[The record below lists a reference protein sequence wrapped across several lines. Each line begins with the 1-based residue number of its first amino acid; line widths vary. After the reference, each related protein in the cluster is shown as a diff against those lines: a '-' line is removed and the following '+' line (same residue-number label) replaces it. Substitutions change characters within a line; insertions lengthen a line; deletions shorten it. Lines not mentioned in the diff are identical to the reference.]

1 MAILSLGENLG
12 IETEVI
18 KNAWKL
24 AEKAHSSNDP
34 YKIERS
40 RGSSEPI
47 IISAFSGSWSVNDWF
62 VGEAFGET
70 KINLDLFPSLR
81 SIGNDEHAK
90 VNKAFQQKFIDKIS
104 SNPNFLNELV
114 LRVCMGIMR
123 FGFVSVVY
131 ESLRENWA
139 RYFIH
144 FVMRYDIV
152 PRIFLA
158 PLSSIKHEFQPVLE
172 FLKTNSN
179 NAPWEALAF
188 YTNVMRNA
196 SSVASHAACKLMG
209 NTNLLLETV
218 TSFIELSPY
227 KPFGTY
233 VFCTGNG
240 KLVVLSNPDA
250 VLQLLFYSLQLCSDA
265 ERTDVAHRSL
275 QEHLGY
281 KNELKESLEMINEV
295 CLDHHTDQLGQL
307 PLSADSTGSDIATN
321 TALNDL
327 GLSTRARLCLRAA
340 GELEKRKLEN
350 KKSID
355 DKKPDIE
362 KAMKELQENYRVY
375 CEHHNIGCYDAFK
388 LQKNSEDFQANV
400 KRLELAGIWD
410 EIIEMLKKYEL
421 PDAFEGQRDWVDL
434 GTKYRRLVEP
444 LDIANY
450 YRHLKNEDT
459 GAYMNRGRPKRY
471 KFTQRWLEHAR
482 RTPAGSSGESWV
494 WAEVEELR
502 IKTNSTGGFEQ
513 MDLKQWNVNEFGN
526 VHFKQQKL
534 LWSLHEMETLGER
547 RALSEVEN
555 SERTRMISDL
565 EMNTYL
571 EEICW
576 WQKLRV
582 KWLKEGDKNSKY
594 FHTVAN
600 SHRRHNSIRQ
610 LSINGVLS
618 TDQDAIKAE
627 ISGFYQ
633 QLYIEDTTCRPLLD
647 GLAFSSISPD
657 RGFLVGKTVRG
668 GRNLQSGKQHECLNA
683 TFLSLI
689 PKKANAVEV
698 KDYRPIS
705 LVGSVYKILAKVLA
719 NRLSMVLVAVIS
731 PSQNAFIQGRQI
743 MDWVLIANEC
753 LDTRLKDDLP
763 GVICKLDVEKAYDH
777 VNWNFL
783 LYLLER
789 CGFPLK
795 CPEGFFG
802 SSRGLRQGD
811 SLSPLLFV
819 IVMEAL
825 NDTLIFSDTNPA
837 HIFNLRLLFT
847 WFEAISGLRINFNK
861 SEMAPVGVVAE
872 LENLAAILGCKTVQ
886 LPITYL
892 GLPLGANFK
901 SKSIWDPIIEKMERE
916 GKKFHLINC
925 HQVCQP
931 LKSGG
936 LGFQNIRLFNRAL
949 MGKWLWRYGNE
960 KDALWRSVI
969 FSKYGNL
976 QGDWTTRE
984 VNGPNGVSL
993 WKHIRKD
1000 WGHFAR
1006 HLHFEVGDGSKTRF
1020 WSDIWCGTCSL
1031 NDGFPELYRLVRNK
1045 EAFVMD
1051 HLHYH
1056 NERVSWVLNF
1066 TRHVQDW
1073 ELEAVSSFLS
1083 SLFEFSSRPWGG

>member
-1 MAILSLGENLG
+1 
-12 IETEVI
+12 
-18 KNAWKL
+18 
-24 AEKAHSSNDP
+24 
-34 YKIERS
+34 
-40 RGSSEPI
+40 
-47 IISAFSGSWSVNDWF
+47 
-62 VGEAFGET
+62 
-70 KINLDLFPSLR
+70 
-81 SIGNDEHAK
+81 
-90 VNKAFQQKFIDKIS
+90 
-104 SNPNFLNELV
+104 
-114 LRVCMGIMR
+114 
-123 FGFVSVVY
+123 
-131 ESLRENWA
+131 
-139 RYFIH
+139 
-144 FVMRYDIV
+144 
-152 PRIFLA
+152 
-158 PLSSIKHEFQPVLE
+158 
-172 FLKTNSN
+172 
-179 NAPWEALAF
+179 
-188 YTNVMRNA
+188 
-196 SSVASHAACKLMG
+196 
-209 NTNLLLETV
+209 
-218 TSFIELSPY
+218 
-227 KPFGTY
+227 
-233 VFCTGNG
+233 
-240 KLVVLSNPDA
+240 
-250 VLQLLFYSLQLCSDA
+250 
-265 ERTDVAHRSL
+265 
-275 QEHLGY
+275 
-281 KNELKESLEMINEV
+281 
-295 CLDHHTDQLGQL
+295 
-307 PLSADSTGSDIATN
+307 
-321 TALNDL
+321 
-327 GLSTRARLCLRAA
+327 
-340 GELEKRKLEN
+340 
-350 KKSID
+350 
-355 DKKPDIE
+355 
-362 KAMKELQENYRVY
+362 
-375 CEHHNIGCYDAFK
+375 
-388 LQKNSEDFQANV
+388 
-400 KRLELAGIWD
+400 
-410 EIIEMLKKYEL
+410 
-421 PDAFEGQRDWVDL
+421 
-434 GTKYRRLVEP
+434 
-444 LDIANY
+444 
-450 YRHLKNEDT
+450 
-459 GAYMNRGRPKRY
+459 
-471 KFTQRWLEHAR
+471 
-482 RTPAGSSGESWV
+482 
-494 WAEVEELR
+494 
-502 IKTNSTGGFEQ
+502 

-555 SERTRMISDL
+555 NERTRMISDL

-600 SHRRHNSIRQ
+600 SHRRYNSIRQ

-618 TDQDAIKAE
+618 TNQDAIKAE

-633 QLYIEDTTCRPLLD
+633 QLYIEDTTCRLLLD
-647 GLAFSSISPD
+647 GLAFSSISPEEASWLERPFEEEEICKVVSNMNGD
-657 RGFLVGKTVRG
+657 KAPGLDGFPMSFYHACWPILRSDVLAVFSEFHEYGSFVR
-668 GRNLQSGKQHECLNA
+668 SLNA

-777 VNWNFL
+777 VNWNFFI
-783 LYLLER
+783 YLLER

-795 CPEGFFG
+795 WRRWISYCISTVRFSILINGSLEGFFG
-802 SSRGLRQGD
+802 SSSGLRQGY

-825 NDTLIFSDTNPA
+825 SRMIIKVVEGGLLSSIQVGARDHNMVHVSHLLFADDTLIFSDTNPA

-847 WFEAISGLRINFNK
+847 LFEAISGLRINFNN
-861 SEMAPVGVVAE
+861 SEMALVGVVAE
-872 LENLAAILGCKTVQ
+872 LENLAAILGCKMVQ

-892 GLPLGANFK
+892 GLPLGVNFK
-901 SKSIWDPIIEKMERE
+901 SKSIWDPIIEKMERKLAGWQRMYLSKGVRVTLIKSTLSSLPTYYLSLFSIPLSVALRIDKIQRDFLWGGIGE

-1073 ELEAVSSFLS
+1073 ELEAVSSF
-1083 SLFEFSSRPWGG
+1083 EFSSRPWGG